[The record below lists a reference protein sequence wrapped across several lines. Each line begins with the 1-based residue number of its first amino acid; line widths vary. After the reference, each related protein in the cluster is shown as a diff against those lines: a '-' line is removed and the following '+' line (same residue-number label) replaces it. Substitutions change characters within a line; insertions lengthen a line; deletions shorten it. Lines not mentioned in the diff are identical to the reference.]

1 MNTST
6 EAIKQ
11 LEESLAAARKAADTI
26 ENLIAVHDYQDVA
39 FLTTHSAIKMLEST
53 VLFMQ
58 KDDEAAFDSLENAE
72 DLLDEVYG
80 IIDEDTD
87 EA

>member
-1 MNTST
+1 MNTSA

-11 LEESLAAARKAADTI
+11 LEESLTAARRASEII
-26 ENLIAVHDYQDVA
+26 ENLIAPHDYQDVA
-39 FLTTHSAIKMLEST
+39 FLTTNSAIKMLEAAM
-53 VLFMQ
+53 LLMQ
-58 KDDEAAFDSLENAE
+58 KDDETAFDALEDAE

-87 EA
+87 ET